1 MVLRDLVIR
10 DPVLRDPV
18 LRDLVIRDPVLL
30 VELGMEFY
38 TYEIRTSERDIH
50 GTYKCTMYN
59 VLYIVRYPSAVVA
72 SAAARAARQWL
83 GLRCNGWD
91 CDAQGVHRSAV
102 TCDL

>member
-1 MVLRDLVIR
+1 M
-10 DPVLRDPV
+10 V

-72 SAAARAARQWL
+72 SAAARAAVQWL
-83 GLRCNGWD
+83 GLRGSGWD
-91 CDAQGVHRSAV
+91 CGAMAGIAMHRV
-102 TCDL
+102 CTGLL